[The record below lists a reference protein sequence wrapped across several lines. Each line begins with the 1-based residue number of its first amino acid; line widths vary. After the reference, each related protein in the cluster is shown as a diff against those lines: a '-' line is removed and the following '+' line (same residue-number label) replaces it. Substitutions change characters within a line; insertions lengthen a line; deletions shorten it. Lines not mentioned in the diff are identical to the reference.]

1 MKKIR
6 VEGFNSTQLQQTYK
20 ELSAMR
26 SVNSYEELQNRL
38 ETKPN
43 KPHCVSLR
51 LFLESRSSPVFPK
64 RGAFVGVMT

>member
-26 SVNSYEELQNRL
+26 SVNSYDELDPTKSTHMCVT
-38 ETKPN
+38 ETI
-43 KPHCVSLR
+43 
-51 LFLESRSSPVFPK
+51 FLENRSSQVFPK
-64 RGAFVGVMT
+64 SGAFLGVMT